1 MKNVFK
7 KFLQRFQQHTLST
20 GKLTEQDLMHKYLAT
35 LENLAPRFGTELFA
49 AVSLETVSEG
59 EKVPLYING
68 DHTHLENFYSSS
80 HGSSPVTHEVLVTGI
95 NGIQWRSI
103 PAEVGLFVDTSS
115 CNSGDLSVLFL
126 DIVGYPEIYTG
137 GQAG

>member
-7 KFLQRFQQHTLST
+7 KFLQHFQQHTLST

-68 DHTHLENFYSSS
+68 GHTHLENFSS
-80 HGSSPVTHEVLVTGI
+80 HGSRPVTHEVLVTGI

-103 PAEVGLFVDTSS
+103 PTEVGLFVDTSS

-126 DIVGYPEIYTG
+126 DLMEYPETYTG
-137 GQAG
+137 GQVG